1 MGTDCQLFVGDKQ
14 VCLTDCRSLGLSV
27 AMRMDVARPDLHSA
41 RPVLR
46 LALLARPD
54 QLLSLRVEQ
63 CSAYSCTLV
72 VDKVVRQKCAEW
84 ARHLL
89 QSGPVAVVECCRSC
103 ISIARQ
109 ILHHV

>member
-1 MGTDCQLFVGDKQ
+1 MGTDCQLFVGDKQVCLTDCWSCAGEKQ

-54 QLLSLRVEQ
+54 QLLSLRVEW

-72 VDKVVRQKCAEW
+72 VDKVV
-84 ARHLL
+84 H
-89 QSGPVAVVECCRSC
+89 QSMLSERVIFCNLV
-103 ISIARQ
+103 Q
-109 ILHHV
+109 